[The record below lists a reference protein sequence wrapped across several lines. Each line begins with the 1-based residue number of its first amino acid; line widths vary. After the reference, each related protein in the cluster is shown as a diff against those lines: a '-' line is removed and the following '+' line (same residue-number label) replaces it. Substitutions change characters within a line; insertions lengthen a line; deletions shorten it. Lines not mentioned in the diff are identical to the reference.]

1 MFSLPKDEMTR
12 LVVLPPTNRFK
23 DLDRSQKHSTVC
35 MIVDIMYN
43 ANMLYVVDI
52 LSTKLELEL

>member
-1 MFSLPKDEMTR
+1 MTR